1 MKNKYLGKRRWFGV
15 LLGALLVVCLW
26 GCGKD
31 TADYIESEVFET
43 ERESFIE
50 EASQN
55 DTSTAAKIYYVY
67 VCGAVK
73 NPGVYQMPEGSRI
86 YDLFVAAGGLTKNAA
101 TDYWNQAKILEDGEM
116 FYVPTIEEAA
126 EQKENTISKESTS
139 SQIVNIN
146 TASKE
151 ELMTLSGIGSSKA
164 LAIISYRQEL
174 GEFSCIE
181 DIMKVEGIKDAV
193 FQKIKDEIVVN

>member
-15 LLGALLVVCLW
+15 LFSTLLVVCLF

-31 TADYIESEVFET
+31 TADYIESGVFET
-43 ERESFIE
+43 ESESFLE
-50 EASQN
+50 ETLQN
-55 DTSTAAKIYYVY
+55 DTDMGAKMYYVY

-101 TDYWNQAKILEDGEM
+101 TDYWNQAQLLEDGEM
-116 FYVPTIEEAA
+116 FYVPTLEEAA
-126 EQKENTISKESTS
+126 KQKVNAISKEGTS
-139 SQIVNIN
+139 SGKININ

-151 ELMTLSGIGSSKA
+151 ELMMLSGIGSSKA
-164 LAIISYRQEL
+164 LAIISYRQEH
-174 GEFSCIE
+174 GGFSCIE
-181 DIMKVEGIKDAV
+181 DIMKVDGIKDAV